1 MPVKGVLLDL
11 EGVLYQEGAAIAGAT
26 EALAELHQQGLDI
39 RFLTNTTTQPRSHI
53 VARLISYGIET
64 RAEQLFTPAIAARG
78 LLESQGCRRIHLAAP
93 PGLAEDFDGFELV
106 ARDAQAVVLGD
117 LHLGFTW
124 ERLNELFT
132 MVLNGARLIALH
144 RNRYC
149 TRDGRIAL
157 DLGPFV
163 AALEYACGFEASV
176 VGKPDRDF
184 FLLAVEDLSLPAE
197 AVVMVGDDLEADIG
211 GAQRAGV
218 KAIQV
223 ETGKFRRSD
232 RDQTTIRPDS
242 RIASIADLPGI
253 LARWG
258 AGAP

>member
-1 MPVKGVLLDL
+1 MSVKGVLLDL
-11 EGVLYQEGAAIAGAT
+11 EGVLYQEGTAIAGAT
-26 EALAELHQQGLDI
+26 EALAELQRRDLGI
-39 RFLTNTTTQPRSHI
+39 RFLTNTTTRPRSHI
-53 VARLISYGIET
+53 LARLTSYGIEA

-78 LLESQGCRRIHLAAP
+78 LLERQGCHRIHLAAP
-93 PGLAEDFDGFELV
+93 PELAEDFDGIEIV
-106 ARDAQAVVLGD
+106 TDDPQAVVLRD

-149 TRDGRIAL
+149 TRDGCIAL

-163 AALEYACGFEASV
+163 AALEYACGTEASV

-184 FLLAVEDLSLPAE
+184 FRLAVEDLGLPAE

-211 GAQRAGV
+211 GAQRAGLR
-218 KAIQV
+218 AIQV
-223 ETGKFRRSD
+223 ETGKFRPSD
-232 RDQTTIRPDS
+232 RDQSTIHPDGQ
-242 RIASIADLPGI
+242 IASIADLPGM
-253 LARWG
+253 LARWDA
-258 AGAP
+258 AGP